1 VVNGLIN
8 GVEFIREVFFIYFK
22 ESKGR
27 LVSNVKLEGGGG
39 FAPFEDTS
47 KEVSVFF
54 PF

>member
-1 VVNGLIN
+1 VVIGLIS
-8 GVEFIREVFFIYFK
+8 GVEFIREVFIYFK

-27 LVSNVKLEGGGG
+27 LVSNVKLEGVSVS
-39 FAPFEDTS
+39 FEETS